1 MLVADNGAL
10 ADEAV
15 DALQKILMG
24 RMFGKD
30 AWIS

>member
-1 MLVADNGAL
+1 MQAADNGAL
-10 ADEAV
+10 ANEPV

-30 AWIS
+30 AVTP